1 MSVPRPTPDDVR
13 RIATAYHFSLSD
25 DEVTTFGALVDA
37 TLESYDRLDELVEPI
52 PPVRYPRERGQR
64 PAGSGNPLGAWY
76 YRSTI
81 RGADSGVLAGK
92 TVAIKD
98 NICVAGVPMMNGTA
112 VLEGYVPDADATV
125 VERVLDAGG
134 TILGKAVCESLCFSG
149 GSHTSDTGPVRNP
162 YDTSRSTGGSSS
174 GCAALVATGAVDVA
188 IGGDQG
194 GSVRIP
200 SGWCGIYGLKPS
212 HGLVPIRRVCD
223 LKEFTAVEADLR
235 GWVSAWSWTSGDG
248 PKAIFID
255 AAGWLRERDV
265 LLPGVSTLT
274 RLVAQVRDDTTRRL
288 WAVLDGLLTVGQRYV
303 LDQLLEVPPG
313 PRISDLERWRK
324 GPPPRGSGPTMIKA
338 PDQVAD
344 VMGLGMGDL
353 GAEDLVPP
361 RRLSELAK
369 YGMSADASLIRRHP
383 EGRRMATLL
392 ATVRL
397 LEAKSVDDTWS
408 CWTC

>member
-1 MSVPRPTPDDVR
+1 VSVPRPTPDDVR

-64 PAGSGNPLGAWY
+64 PADSGNPLGAWY

-81 RGADSGVLAGK
+81 RGADNGVLAGK

-194 GSVRIP
+194 GSP
-200 SGWCGIYGLKPS
+200 
-212 HGLVPIRRVCD
+212 
-223 LKEFTAVEADLR
+223 
-235 GWVSAWSWTSGDG
+235 
-248 PKAIFID
+248 
-255 AAGWLRERDV
+255 
-265 LLPGVSTLT
+265 
-274 RLVAQVRDDTTRRL
+274 TRRR
-288 WAVLDGLLTVGQRYV
+288 T
-303 LDQLLEVPPG
+303 
-313 PRISDLERWRK
+313 
-324 GPPPRGSGPTMIKA
+324 T
-338 PDQVAD
+338 
-344 VMGLGMGDL
+344 
-353 GAEDLVPP
+353 
-361 RRLSELAK
+361 
-369 YGMSADASLIRRHP
+369 
-383 EGRRMATLL
+383 
-392 ATVRL
+392 
-397 LEAKSVDDTWS
+397 
-408 CWTC
+408 